1 MRCLRGLWM
10 AIILILVGVG
20 FSAERERFSE
30 KEYLGW
36 KKALRAFEKE
46 INGDFFLEGVVMD
59 ERGNLL
65 KGVKLRIST
74 HYASWDDWD
83 FAPSSDKTDTRE
95 KIINGTFSLKI
106 KNRASVYL
114 EFSKEGYYDERLH
127 FSFDPPEGGKREGRT
142 LVNRNIKVVLERI
155 GELPKLIEF
164 DSALVYYSSR
174 KAIIINFDNLG
185 GPGTV
190 VGTRG
195 REKVE
200 DLLFAIEGGTLP
212 PNSIY
217 ILPRIDARGKV
228 IPIIDEYNRYFAP
241 PTKLVMNDPE
251 GGFVIHKPKRKLMEV
266 LSREMKEAPEEG
278 YVREI
283 MVDDTT
289 LGEKRRIFFFFK
301 TGEMYGKGYLSPP
314 YLFTSKKEGY
324 LVEMAIHLF
333 LNPTGSRN
341 VRTK

>member
-1 MRCLRGLWM
+1 MRCLRGLWTV
-10 AIILILVGVG
+10 IILILVGVA
-20 FSAERERFSE
+20 FSGERERFSE
-30 KEYLGW
+30 KEYKQYLESIR
-36 KKALRAFEKE
+36 RAAKE
-46 INGDFFLEGVVMD
+46 INGNFLLEGIVVDEKGKPLKDVQMD
-59 ERGNLL
+59 ITTLYSASFFEEKEWKERKVIDGSFRL
-65 KGVKLRIST
+65 KVR
-74 HYASWDDWD
+74 
-83 FAPSSDKTDTRE
+83 
-95 KIINGTFSLKI
+95 
-106 KNRASVYL
+106 NRADVYL

-190 VGTRG
+190 IGTRG

-228 IPIIDEYNRYFAP
+228 IPVIDEYNRYFAP
-241 PTKLVMNDPE
+241 PTKLVMNNPE
-251 GGFVIHKPKRKLMEV
+251 GGFVVVDPKNLKGSGPTLRK
-266 LSREMKEAPEEG
+266 MKEAPEEG

-289 LGEKRRIFFFFK
+289 LGEKRKIFFFFK
-301 TGEMYGKGYLSPP
+301 TGGMYGKGYLSPP

-324 LVEMAIHLF
+324 LVDMAIHLF